1 MDEWGQYFQVLP
13 PLLANKKGVRISEYS
28 FVTTIPQWHSQIKSF
43 LNASNKKTHANFLGA
58 LSFRNTIGGWI
69 IL

>member
-1 MDEWGQYFQVLP
+1 MGAIFP
-13 PLLANKKGVRISEYS
+13 GFAPLLANKEGVRISEYS